1 MRSVPLRHILEHG
14 PMLRALGATALGTL
28 RGRKAPG
35 ALAKP
40 ETPGHWFED
49 EVKPPSQALVR
60 AFVAS
65 TGGDAGSYRGV
76 LPPQLF
82 PQWALAT
89 ASKAL
94 ATVPYP
100 LARVV
105 NAGCRLDIRDSVPAG
120 EALIVRAQLAS
131 IDENESRVV
140 LTTRIETGTRAVR
153 DALVAE
159 LRAYVPLSSGTQ
171 QNGTQQN
178 GTQQDCKRQNGKR
191 SEPPRVPHDVRELWR
206 TKLAAT
212 AGLEFAKLTGDFN
225 PIHWIAPYARSAGF
239 RGCVLHG
246 FGTFALAASAVVRR
260 QLSGDASA
268 LRALDVRFTRPLLL
282 PARVGVYVTTA
293 GEIFVGDA
301 PGGTAYLAGRY
312 QIGDAR

>member
-1 MRSVPLRHILEHG
+1 MRTVPLRHIFEHG

-28 RGRKAPG
+28 RGSKA
-35 ALAKP
+35 ASKP

-60 AFVAS
+60 AFVAR
-65 TGGDAGSYRGV
+65 TGGDAASYRGV

-82 PQWALAT
+82 PQWALAS

-105 NAGCRLDIRDSVPAG
+105 NAGCRLDIRDRVPAG
-120 EALIVRAQLAS
+120 EPLIVRAQLAS

-140 LTTRIETGTRAVR
+140 LTTRIETGTRGAR

-159 LRAYVPLSSGTQ
+159 LRAYVPLSSGT
-171 QNGTQQN
+171 
-178 GTQQDCKRQNGKR
+178 RQNGKHEPGRR

-206 TKLAAT
+206 TKLAAN

-246 FGTFALAASAVVRR
+246 FGTFAIAASAVVRR